1 MLYELCDMGEW
12 KTKDVLLK
20 ELKSNGIE
28 MNERTF
34 RHAVKANNA
43 LYYEDKA
50 SKFIAHSSK
59 GYIATIDENILMRC
73 SNDFRKRAID
83 QLIEVSRIRKKLRMK
98 GNLKLVITEENML
111 VMEE

>member
-20 ELKSNGIE
+20 ELKDNGIE

-34 RHAVKANNA
+34 RHAIKANNA

-50 SKFIAHSSK
+50 SKFIAHSNK
-59 GYIATIDENILMRC
+59 GYIATTNEEILIRC
-73 SNDFRKRAID
+73 AKDFRKRAID
-83 QLIEVSRIRKKLRMK
+83 QLVETSRIYKKLKLK
-98 GNLKLVITEENML
+98 GNLKLVINDDNLLVVEE
-111 VMEE
+111 

>member
-1 MLYELCDMGEW
+1 MLYELCDMGKW
-12 KTKDVLLK
+12 KTKEVLLK
-20 ELKSNGIE
+20 ELKDNGIE
-28 MNERTF
+28 MSERVF
-34 RHAVKANNA
+34 RKAVKTNNA

-50 SKFIAHSSK
+50 SKFIAHSNK
-59 GYIATIDENILMRC
+59 GYIATTNEEILLRC

-98 GNLKLVITEENML
+98 GNLKLVITDENML

>member
-20 ELKSNGIE
+20 ELKENGIE

-34 RHAVKANNA
+34 RHAVKA
-43 LYYEDKA
+43 

-59 GYIATIDENILMRC
+59 GYIATTNEEILIRC
-73 SNDFRKRAID
+73 AKDFRKRAID
-83 QLIEVSRIRKKLRMK
+83 QLVETSRIYKKLKLK

-111 VMEE
+111 VVEE

>member
-20 ELKSNGIE
+20 ELKENGIE

-43 LYYEDKA
+43 LYYEDKV

-98 GNLKLVITEENML
+98 GNLKLVINEDNLLVVEE
-111 VMEE
+111 